1 MAETIIMVRVRLQEG
16 DVDAAE
22 AYARAVGE
30 ALAEVEGFQGYG
42 VWQSPQ
48 DPLARLV
55 LFSYASE
62 QATGRGL
69 AAILDRRGL
78 IERTT
83 YGTEPADVLSL
94 EVAFA
99 EGALAGG
106 VSQASAISISIRIAE
121 PGYGDELVD
130 VYLRTFAELAAIPGF
145 AGYLVGVNA
154 SLPEEA
160 VGLVAW
166 DDETAFRASLPHQ
179 KVYQVKLYER
189 SFSS

>member
-1 MAETIIMVRVRLQEG
+1 M
-16 DVDAAE
+16 
-22 AYARAVGE
+22 
-30 ALAEVEGFQGYG
+30 
-42 VWQSPQ
+42 
-48 DPLARLV
+48 
-55 LFSYASE
+55 
-62 QATGRGL
+62 
-69 AAILDRRGL
+69 
-78 IERTT
+78 
-83 YGTEPADVLSL
+83 
-94 EVAFA
+94 
-99 EGALAGG
+99 
-106 VSQASAISISIRIAE
+106 
-121 PGYGDELVD
+121 D